1 MQRPAV
7 GFRKGFRLM
16 SDFLWNAIILIV
28 SLGVMVLVHE
38 LGHFLVAKR
47 SKIGVLEF
55 AVGMGPA
62 LFSIQRGET
71 LYSIRAIPLGGFCRM
86 EGEDEN
92 EKDNPAAFHN
102 HPKYQRFLTLVAG
115 GMMNLLLGFVAM
127 SLLFCTAVPMPT
139 NQIDSVIVGSS
150 AEDLGLQKGDRL
162 VAVDGVEVLDASD
175 FSDLLF
181 DRCDKPFSVTVERD
195 GTRFTLDNV
204 SMTVPEGGEN
214 NTPMFGVVWTQEDR
228 HIIESTTVAEIRPG
242 STAEKAGLLPGDR
255 IVAMDGKSV
264 KIAQDIGWHFN
275 KNGYETPYSLTVLR
289 DGKKVTLDGVAVDTY
304 AYTDAGHSYVRTS
317 LGYSLHLAPQTL
329 FSVVRTG
336 FYYTGFMMKA
346 VLSSLWELVSGA
358 ASFNQMTGLVGISGE
373 LGAAAKRGIADF
385 LMLFGMLSINLGL
398 INLLPLPALDGGRIL
413 FLLVEAIRGK
423 PIPPEREGL
432 VHGIGFLLLILLA
445 VAVNINDIIKLWS

>member
-1 MQRPAV
+1 
-7 GFRKGFRLM
+7 M

-28 SLGVMVLVHE
+28 SLGIMVLVHE

-55 AVGMGPA
+55 AIGMGPS

-86 EGEDEN
+86 EGEDEE

-115 GMMNLLLGFVAM
+115 GSMNLLLGFLAM
-127 SLLFCTAVPMPT
+127 SLLFCTAVPTPT
-139 NQIDSVIVGSS
+139 NQIDSVVAGSV
-150 AEDLGLQKGDRL
+150 AEEMGLRSGDRL
-162 VAVDGVEVLDASD
+162 VAVDGLAVEDASD

-181 DRCDKPFSVTVERD
+181 DRCDKTFALTVERD
-195 GTRFTLDNV
+195 GTDFVLENV
-204 SMTVPEGGEN
+204 RLTVPEGGEYT
-214 NTPMFGVVWTQEDR
+214 TPMLGVVWRQEDR
-228 HIIESTTVAEIRPG
+228 HVIESTVVDEVRPD
-242 STAEKAGLLPGDR
+242 SSAAKAGLCAGDR
-255 IVAMDGKSV
+255 IVAIDGKGV
-264 KIAQDIGWHFN
+264 KIAQDISWHFSR
-275 KNGYETPYSLTVLR
+275 KGYEAPYSLTVVR
-289 DGKKVTLDGVAVDTY
+289 KGEKVTLDGIAVDTY
-304 AYTDAGHSYVRTS
+304 AYTDSGYSYVRSS
-317 LGYSLHLAPQTL
+317 LGYTLYQAPQTFL
-329 FSVVRTG
+329 SVVRTA

-346 VLSSLWELVSGA
+346 VLSSLWDLVSGH
-358 ASFNQMTGLVGISGE
+358 ASFNQMSGLVGISGE

-413 FLLVEAIRGK
+413 FLAVEAIRGK
-423 PIPPEREGL
+423 PIPPEWEGL

-445 VAVNINDIIKLWS
+445 LAVNINDIIKLWS